1 MPGLRV
7 LMFDLDG
14 TLYDC
19 QALLD
24 KQREVAI
31 DIIKDHI
38 DCDWNEAEHKLDETQ
53 NQMQQSLGYFP
64 SMTAAAVK
72 IGVPLK
78 EYVKSCADRYDG
90 SEYLERDQQLINT
103 LMKLQQHYNLALVSN
118 NNSTQIERMLSKMG
132 IENIFQLKLGVD
144 NTYYIKPD
152 VRVYQHA
159 MNKLGVLPEE
169 CMVIG
174 DRQDIDLKP
183 AKDLGMITMLVS
195 SVKDVYNLGAILEPI

>member
-38 DCDWNEAEHKLDETQ
+38 NCDWNQAKQKLDDTQ

-64 SMTAAAVK
+64 SMTAATVE
-72 IGVPLK
+72 IGIPLK

-90 SEYLERDQQLINT
+90 SDFLERDQQLINT
-103 LMKLQQHYNLALVSN
+103 LMKLNQHYNLGLVSN
-118 NNSTQIERMLSKMG
+118 NNSTQIGRMLSKLG
-132 IENIFQLKLGVD
+132 IENFFQLQLGVD
-144 NTYYIKPD
+144 TTYYIKPD
-152 VRVYQHA
+152 VRVYEHA